1 MSRLSLTLIAAAML
15 TLPFTGSAEM
25 HDHQAMMKEA
35 PKAAPAAKAPRTIE
49 ITLSNDGV
57 TPRDVTA
64 TKGEPLRLAITR
76 KTNATCATQVVMQ
89 DYGINQP
96 LPLNKTVQVDFTPKT
111 SGKVRL
117 LCGMGE
123 TIAVVTVQ

>member
-1 MSRLSLTLIAAAML
+1 MSRLTLILFAATMAA
-15 TLPFTGSAEM
+15 LPFAGSAQ
-25 HDHQAMMKEA
+25 HDHGAMMKKADTAAPA
-35 PKAAPAAKAPRTIE
+35 PKAPRVIE

-64 TKGEPLRLAITR
+64 IKGEPLRLAITR
-76 KTNATCATQVVMQ
+76 KTNATCATQLVMQ
-89 DYGINQP
+89 DYGISQP
-96 LPLNKTVQVDFTPKT
+96 LPLNKTVLVDFTPKT
-111 SGKVRL
+111 SGRVRL